1 MCFLGLLQGPELVRT
16 SKFYK
21 EAKEGK
27 FVRYLHSD
35 TKTLYDSFRRGA
47 KESSK
52 LISAKILKH

>member
-1 MCFLGLLQGPELVRT
+1 MCVLFVLQGPELVRT

-21 EAKEGK
+21 DAKEGK

-52 LISAKILKH
+52 CISNQKL

>member
-1 MCFLGLLQGPELVRT
+1 LVRT

-27 FVRYLHSD
+27 FVRFLHAD

-52 LISAKILKH
+52 LASQSSPRTKAFLL

>member
-52 LISAKILKH
+52 L